1 MTAEEYIRKINGQ
14 IQGLFETSLQ
24 RNSDVIIN
32 GIDFSKSLQTWLE
45 IIPDDNYKI
54 LLTNSIQS
62 LELSIISQSYCL
74 YRNSFSS
81 LRLSMEMLFGGIY
94 FSTTTI
100 DFIEWTKSSK
110 DLNWSTINDFN
121 NGVLSHRF
129 CNAFFP
135 ELKDVNESYFTKA
148 KDLYRD
154 LSEYVHGNHHTWIT
168 EGAALKVDET
178 EIASFNKYLKL
189 YYEISIFALCL
200 RYLKSIKKNQ
210 LETIE
215 PIILQT
221 LNHVAPIHQHLT
233 SSK

>member
-14 IQGLFETSLQ
+14 IQELFDESLES
-24 RNSDVIIN
+24 NKNVIIS

-45 IIPDDNYKI
+45 IIPNDNYKI

-110 DLNWSTINDFN
+110 DLNWSTLNDLN
-121 NGVLSHRF
+121 NGVISHRF

-135 ELKDVNESYFTKA
+135 ELKEVNESYHTKA

-168 EGAALKVDET
+168 EGAALKIDQN
-178 EIASFNKYLKL
+178 EIHSFNQYLNL
-189 YYEISIFALCL
+189 FYEISIFALCL

-210 LETIE
+210 LEAVV

-221 LNHVAPIHQHLT
+221 LNHVTPIHEYLT

>member
-14 IQGLFETSLQ
+14 IQGLFDSSLAS
-24 RNSDVIIN
+24 NKEIIDN
-32 GIDFSKSLQTWLE
+32 GIDFAKSLQIWLE
-45 IIPDDNYKI
+45 VIPEDNYKI

-94 FSTTTI
+94 FSTAII

-110 DLNWSTINDFN
+110 DLNWNTINDLN

-135 ELKDVNESYFTKA
+135 ELKESNEEYFTKS
-148 KDLYRD
+148 KNLYRD
-154 LSEYVHGNHHTWIT
+154 LSEYVHGNHHTWISS
-168 EGAALKVDET
+168 GAAIKIDENEIILFNKSLKAFF
-178 EIASFNKYLKL
+178 EIANFSL
-189 YYEISIFALCL
+189 SL
-200 RYLKSIKKNQ
+200 RYLKGIKKSQ
-210 LETIE
+210 LEQIE
-215 PIILQT
+215 PILMQT
-221 LNHVAPIHQHLT
+221 LNHVSPILQHLT